1 MTTPSDNDAWS
12 LLSGQWRRH
21 LRARNH
27 SPRTVEAYLTSLE
40 KMRKWAQ
47 GRGFDPQ
54 DLGRPEIESFFAK
67 QFATPTRFGTPPSP
81 STVAIDFRH
90 LRVFFTWL
98 ADAEEL
104 PFAMEKVS
112 APIVPEKPIPIPSVD
127 VIRKLLDACKGK
139 GFPERRDTA
148 IIRMLFD
155 CGLRRGE
162 VAGITMADLNVDE
175 QLVTVHGKNRKT
187 RSVPYG
193 AKTSVAL
200 DAYLRSRMRHK
211 SKKSPWLWLAYGA
224 HVGQLSY
231 DGIRQM
237 LDRRAREAKLETRI
251 YSHLFRHLSVH
262 MRLEDGLS
270 EGDAMRHFGWS
281 SRSMVD
287 VYGASAADARAIKAA
302 RKSSP
307 ADEV

>member
-1 MTTPSDNDAWS
+1 
-12 LLSGQWRRH
+12 
-21 LRARNH
+21 
-27 SPRTVEAYLTSLE
+27 
-40 KMRKWAQ
+40 MRKFAQ
-47 GRGFDPQ
+47 SQGLDPQ
-54 DLGRPEIESFFAK
+54 DLSRPEIETFLAEMVSS
-67 QFATPTRFGTPPSP
+67 TTRFGTPPSP
-81 STVAIDFRH
+81 STVAMDFRH
-90 LRVFFTWL
+90 LRVFFKWL

-104 PFAMEKVS
+104 PFAMAKVS
-112 APIVPEKPIPIPSVD
+112 APIVPEKPIPIPSTD
-127 VIRKLLDACKGK
+127 VIRKLLGICKGK
-139 GFPERRDTA
+139 GFAERRDTA

-162 VAGITMADLNVDE
+162 IAGITLEDLNVDE
-175 QLVTVHGKNRKT
+175 QQVTVHGKNRKT
-187 RSVPYG
+187 RTVPYG

-211 SKKSPWLWLAYGA
+211 NKKSPWLWLSYGA
-224 HVGQLSY
+224 HIHQLSY

-237 LDRRAREAKLETRI
+237 LDRRAREAKIETRI
-251 YSHLFRHLSVH
+251 YAHLFRHLSVH

-302 RKSSP
+302 KKSSP